1 MSYLSVFVDE
11 SGDFGDYQ
19 PHSPYYIVSMVLHDQ
34 EQSIEAMVKK
44 LDQELQYLGY
54 KPDYV
59 VHTAPLIRGEQENRL
74 VQPNKRRAAFTK
86 LFYFTKQAPI
96 QFKTFVFDK
105 KQFENVLKLE
115 ASMAREMSRFIR
127 ENLAYFQEFDNVILY
142 YDNGQ
147 HELNRI
153 LNTLFATELS
163 EYDVRRVLPKDY
175 KLFQAADLMCTLKL
189 LELKCDHGTLTK
201 SEELVFHSKRELRKD
216 FIKPLQKKEFGA

>member
-1 MSYLSVFVDE
+1 MEFVQDKYQD
-11 SGDFGDYQ
+11 DFRQAYVKQFIGHINNIKKDNTDYD
-19 PHSPYYIVSMVLHDQ
+19 SRG
-34 EQSIEAMVKK
+34 KK
-44 LDQELQYLGY
+44 ER
-54 KPDYV
+54 
-59 VHTAPLIRGEQENRL
+59 I
-74 VQPNKRRAAFTK
+74 
-86 LFYFTKQAPI
+86 
-96 QFKTFVFDK
+96 DK